1 MRYAAGRST
10 CQEGFDVVGVI
21 GHEFRAEE
29 TATVGRDEQ
38 IVFDADAAEIL
49 ITLDGIEIQEVAVR
63 AFGAP
68 EIDEVGE

>member
-1 MRYAAGRST
+1 M
-10 CQEGFDVVGVI
+10 I

-68 EIDEVGE
+68 EIDEIGG